1 LSLSYQ
7 LPKVEFL
14 ILTRLKADTSSLELR
29 SLSPSEATE
38 RNFSLFT
45 IHFSL
50 PMAVANFS
58 LFTIHFSLSKAVAN
72 FSLFTIHFS
81 LSKAVANF
89 SLFTIHSSLS
99 SLSICKFTTF
109 QRALEE
115 L

>member
-1 LSLSYQ
+1 MN
-7 LPKVEFL
+7 FL
-14 ILTRLKADTSSLELR
+14 VDGGWRIEDRPA
-29 SLSPSEATE
+29 AVA
-38 RNFSLFT
+38 NFSLFT

-58 LFTIHFSLSKAVAN
+58 LFTIHF
-72 FSLFTIHFS
+72 T

-99 SLSICKFTTF
+99 SLSLSICKVTTF
-109 QRALEE
+109 QRALYE